1 MDELYREQLLEKYK
15 NPSHKK
21 ILIKPD
27 VRKDDANPLCGDTIE
42 IFLRLDNDNKVAEAT
57 FEGKGCVISQA
68 SADILMDELPGKTLK
83 EIQGMTREDM
93 LDLLGLSLTHTRIK
107 CAMLALTAVK
117 KGIVEYEA
125 KK

>member
-15 NPSHKK
+15 NPNNKRK
-21 ILIKPD
+21 MIKPD
-27 VRKDDANPLCGDTIE
+27 VKKEDSNPLCGDQIE
-42 IFLRLDNDNKVAEAT
+42 VFLRLDKNNVITEAT

-68 SADILMDELPGKTLK
+68 SADILMDELKGKTLDK
-83 EIQGMTREDM
+83 IREMTREEM
-93 LDLLGLSLTHTRIK
+93 LDLLGLNLTHTRIK